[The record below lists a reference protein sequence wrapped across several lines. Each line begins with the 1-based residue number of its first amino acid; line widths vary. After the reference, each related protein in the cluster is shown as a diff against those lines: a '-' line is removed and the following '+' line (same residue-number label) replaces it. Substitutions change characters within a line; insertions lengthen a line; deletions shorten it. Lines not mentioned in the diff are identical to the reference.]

1 MSNALHAHTP
11 IVIAIDGRGLTVRAT
26 EYRKLQDQD
35 EPLALTSR
43 MAYDAAGRLTA
54 LWDPRLW
61 ALAQKDA
68 ASPANRTYRYNLAGV
83 PLQSES
89 VDAGWELILSA
100 EASNIV
106 ESWDTRGSTQQ
117 IKYDPYLRPVAT
129 VEIDAQQN
137 ARTIIRSVYADSS
150 EESAEHN
157 RCGQLARLDDTA
169 GSLHFPDYGVLGQ
182 LLSQPRQFLKAP
194 ELPDW
199 TDATDY
205 LDLVEAEAF
214 TTHWQYNAVAEQT
227 LQTDARGNAQ
237 RTTYSVAGNLS
248 GVYLQLNSQDET
260 TLVDGMIYNAFGQ
273 VEEQTAGNGV
283 VSQAVYEASTGLLQ
297 SLSAGRAGNEAL
309 QSLHYDYDPVGNIL
323 QIEDNA
329 QPIRFFANQRIE
341 PISRYR
347 YDTLYHLIEA
357 TGREVKT
364 GASHGPALPVLQNLP
379 PDPNQVSNYTQ
390 SYDYDSAGNL
400 LQMRHVGAQTFTRT
414 MRVAPD
420 SNRSLPEGEVEVD
433 LANGFDANG
442 NLLQLVRGQTLEWDL
457 RNQLQQI
464 TTVTRATAA
473 NDNEQY
479 VYEGQGQR
487 CRKINSTQTSSRT
500 LNSEVRYLP
509 GLEIR
514 TTADGEILHVITL
527 QAGRSNVRVLHWQA
541 GQPSGIANDQ
551 VRYSLDDHLGS
562 STLELDQQGGLI
574 SQEGYYPFGGT
585 AWWAARSAVEAKYK
599 TVRYSGK
606 ELDASGLYYYGFR
619 YYAPWLQRWINPDPA
634 GDIDGL
640 NLYQMLGN
648 NPVSRFDLDG
658 RMDSS
663 GAPDRT
669 EAKRK
674 LIHNTVVHLSA
685 LKLVKERVRAVRQQI
700 ENYLDH
706 EERGIS
712 AVRRSASLMGQ
723 TTAKVAGS
731 TGGGTAAGVLVGA
744 IACAACG
751 PVGWV
756 AGGAALVGG
765 FAAGKLSGFIAEKA
779 TDMLDLNTAI
789 NLKIS
794 VLDSEKLFEEA
805 EKTAHSLL
813 GTVMHIVRGYTDIRD
828 KKARQ
833 NVLKLAAGTVL
844 EQTPVVG
851 TAIKH
856 APEFVEL
863 TYEIQHSENQIEPE
877 KWEYLDTHL
886 DALETALLERM
897 NALKEEFERTGIES
911 VKVSVIP
918 LKSRASF
925 ESLNKMTTKVI
936 GIIKETRDLS
946 IEARKPGRQ
955 NSQFKMTRL

>member
-11 IVIAIDGRGLTVRAT
+11 IVTAIDGRGLTVRAT

-54 LWDPRLW
+54 FWDPRLW
-61 ALAQKDA
+61 ALAQQDA

-83 PLQSES
+83 PLLSES
-89 VDAGWELILSA
+89 VDAGWELSLSA
-100 EASNIV
+100 EASNVV
-106 ESWDTRGSTQQ
+106 ESWDTRGSTRQ
-117 IKYDPYLRPVAT
+117 IRYDPYLRPVAT

-150 EESAEHN
+150 DDSAEHN

-169 GSLHFPDYGVLGQ
+169 GSLHFPDYGVQGQ
-182 LLSQPRQFLKAP
+182 LLSQPRQFLKTP

-205 LDLVEAEAF
+205 LDLVETEAF
-214 TTHWQYNAVAEQT
+214 TTHWQYNAVAEPT

-237 RTTYSVAGNLS
+237 RAAYSVAGNLS

-273 VEEQTAGNGV
+273 VEKQTAGNGV
-283 VSQAVYEASTGLLQ
+283 VSQAVYETSTGLLQ
-297 SLSAGRAGNEAL
+297 SLTAGRAGNEAL
-309 QSLHYDYDPVGNIL
+309 QSLHYGYDPVGNIL
-323 QIEDNA
+323 QIEDSA

-347 YDTLYHLIEA
+347 YDTLYQLIEA

-364 GASHGPALPVLQNLP
+364 GASHGPALPGLQNLP

-400 LQMRHVGAQTFTRT
+400 LQMRHVGAQAFTRT
-414 MRVAPD
+414 MLVAPH
-420 SNRSLPEGEVEVD
+420 SNRSLPAGEVEVD
-433 LANGFDANG
+433 FANGFDANG

-473 NDNEQY
+473 NDNEHY
-479 VYEGQGQR
+479 IYEGQGQR

-562 STLELDQQGGLI
+562 SLMELDQQGGLI

-663 GAPDRT
+663 GPPDRK

-685 LKLVKERVRAVRQQI
+685 LKLIKERVLAARQQI

-706 EERGIS
+706 DERGIS
-712 AVRRSASLMGQ
+712 AVRRSTSLMGQ
-723 TTAKVAGS
+723 TTAKMAGS
-731 TGGGTAAGVLVGA
+731 TGGGAAAGVLAGV
-744 IACAACG
+744 IACGACG
-751 PVGWV
+751 PPGWV
-756 AGGAALVGG
+756 AGGAVLVGG
-765 FAAGKLSGFIAEKA
+765 FAAAKASGYITEKA
-779 TDMLDLNTAI
+779 TDKLRLNTPI
-789 NLKIS
+789 NFKSSDLEPEKI
-794 VLDSEKLFEEA
+794 FEEA

-813 GTVMHIVRGYTDIRD
+813 GTVMHAVRGYTDIRD

-833 NVLKLAAGTVL
+833 NVLRLVAGTAL

-851 TAIKH
+851 TAIKY

-877 KWEYLDTHL
+877 KWEFLDTHL

-918 LKSRASF
+918 LKSRASL
-925 ESLNKMTTKVI
+925 ESLNKKTTQVI

-946 IEARKPGRQ
+946 IEARKPSRQ

>member
-11 IVIAIDGRGLTVRAT
+11 LITAVDGRGLIVRAT

-35 EPLALTSR
+35 EPLTLTSR

-61 ALAQKDA
+61 ALAEQDA
-68 ASPANRTYRYNLAGV
+68 ASPANRTYRYSLAGV
-83 PLQSES
+83 PLLSES
-89 VDAGWELILSA
+89 VDAGWELALAA
-100 EASNIV
+100 EAGNVV
-106 ESWDTRGSTQQ
+106 ESWDTRGSTRQ

-129 VEIDAQQN
+129 VEIDARQH
-137 ARTIIRSVYADSS
+137 ARTIIRSVYADNS

-182 LLSQPRQFLKAP
+182 LLSQPRQFLKTP
-194 ELPDW
+194 DLPDW
-199 TDATDY
+199 TDQTDY

-214 TTHWQYNAVAEQT
+214 ITHWQYNAVGEPT
-227 LQTDARGNAQ
+227 LQIDARGNAQ
-237 RTTYSVAGNLS
+237 RVAYSAAGNLS
-248 GVYLQLNSQDET
+248 SVYLRLNTLDET
-260 TLVDGMIYNAFGQ
+260 TLVDGVVYNAFGQ
-273 VEEQTAGNGV
+273 VEKQTAGNGV
-283 VSQAVYEASTGLLQ
+283 VSQVGYEASTGLLQ
-297 SLSAGRAGNEAL
+297 NLTAGRAGSEAL
-309 QSLHYDYDPVGNIL
+309 QSLHYGYDPVGNIL
-323 QIEDNA
+323 HIEDSA
-329 QPIRFFANQRIE
+329 QPVRFFANQRIE

-347 YDTLYHLIEA
+347 YDTLYQLIEA

-364 GASHGPALPVLQNLP
+364 DASHGPALPALHNLP

-390 SYDYDSAGNL
+390 HYDYDIAGNL
-400 LQMRHVGAQTFTRT
+400 LQMRHVGAQPFTRT
-414 MRVAPD
+414 LRVAPL
-420 SNRSLPEGEVEVD
+420 SNRSLPEGEVDVD
-433 LANGFDANG
+433 FDTAFDANG
-442 NLLQLVRGQTLEWDL
+442 NSLQLVRGQTLEWDL

-473 NDNEQY
+473 NDNEHY
-479 VYEGQGQR
+479 IYEGQGQR
-487 CRKINSTQTSSRT
+487 CRKIHSAQTSSRT
-500 LNSEVRYLP
+500 LSHEVRYLP

-514 TTADGEILHVITL
+514 TTADGEILHVITA
-527 QAGRSNVRVLHWQA
+527 QAGHSNVRVLHWQV

-606 ELDASGLYYYGFR
+606 ERDASGLYYYGFR

-663 GAPDRT
+663 GQQDRS

-685 LKLVKERVRAVRQQI
+685 LKLIKERVRAVIQQI

-712 AVRRSASLMGQ
+712 AVRRSTSLMGQ

-731 TGGGTAAGVLVGA
+731 TGGGTVAGIMVGA
-744 IACAACG
+744 IACGACG

-756 AGGAALVGG
+756 AGGVALIGG
-765 FAAGKLSGFIAEKA
+765 FAAGKASGYIAEKA
-779 TDMLDLNTAI
+779 TDKLKWNTAI
-789 NLKIS
+789 NLKS
-794 VLDSEKLFEEA
+794 SALDPEKIFDEA
-805 EKTAHSLL
+805 SKTAHSLH
-813 GTVMHIVRGYTDIRD
+813 GTVIHAARGYTDLGD
-828 KKARQ
+828 KKARH
-833 NVLKLAAGTVL
+833 NMLKLAAGTAL

-856 APEFVEL
+856 APDFVEL
-863 TYEIQHSENQIEPE
+863 TYEIQHSENPIQPE
-877 KWEYLDTHL
+877 KWEHLDANL
-886 DALETALLERM
+886 DALETALEKSM
-897 NALKEEFERTGIES
+897 NALKEEFKSTGIES

-918 LKSRASF
+918 LKSRASV
-925 ESLNKMTTKVI
+925 ETLNTMTTKVI
-936 GIIKETRDLS
+936 GLIKYTRDMS

-955 NSQFKMTRL
+955 NSQFRMTRL